1 MKKSMIFAAIVAVM
15 CFAVNAT
22 AQSKYEIK
30 DAKKQAKTLQK
41 DGWKTDG
48 GTRSIEACLI
58 AYNQL
63 RGDNELV
70 EGRSSGVDGNNTK
83 VAQSLAKQNAL
94 REYVQMNNSFF
105 EGVGNELEG
114 KVGGETIDNIS
125 NAVKS
130 RFTGAVEGKMKVSFV
145 LFKTTPD
152 GKLSCI
158 AYCYVSSAAAEAA
171 RESARQIA
179 MQEAMKDAKS
189 VKEFNASV
197 NEIIEAGK

>member
-1 MKKSMIFAAIVAVM
+1 MIFAAIVAVM
-15 CFAVNAT
+15 CFSVNT
-22 AQSKYEIK
+22 SAQSKYEIK
-30 DAKKQAKTLQK
+30 DAKKTAKALEK
-41 DGWKTDG
+41 DGWKTNG
-48 GTRSIEACLI
+48 GTRSIESYLLSWNKLEGE
-58 AYNQL
+58 Y
-63 RGDNELV
+63 ELV
-70 EGRSSGVDGNNTK
+70 LGRSAGVKGNNSK

-114 KVGGETIDNIS
+114 KVGDETIDNIS

-130 RFTGAVEGKMKVSFV
+130 KFSGAVEGKMRVSFV
-145 LFKTTPD
+145 LFKTEAD
-152 GKLSCI
+152 GTLSCI
-158 AYCYVSSAAAEAA
+158 AYCYLSSADAEAA

>member
-1 MKKSMIFAAIVAVM
+1 MLFAAIIAVL
-15 CFAVNAT
+15 CFSVST
-22 AQSKYEIK
+22 FAQSKYEIK
-30 DAKKQAKTLQK
+30 DAKKAAKVLQK
-41 DGWKTDG
+41 EGWKTNG
-48 GTRSIEACLI
+48 GTRSIESYLI

-63 RGDNELV
+63 AVENELLQ
-70 EGRSSGVDGNNTK
+70 GRSSGIKGNNTK

-130 RFTGAVEGKMKVSFV
+130 RFAGAVEGKMKVSFV

-171 RESARQIA
+171 RESARQLA